1 MDTEVESGNRRGR
14 PNYSPEFKHR
24 LAVAACDPGVSVSK
38 LAQDHGI
45 NTNMLFKWR
54 RDLRAGLLT
63 GSTTEDTKLLP
74 VVLKPSSPVVK
85 PASGTTRTSAIEIT
99 IADATVRVCVGTD
112 AALLRLVLQCLR
124 T

>member
-63 GSTTEDTKLLP
+63 GSTTEDTRLLP
-74 VVLKPSSPVVK
+74 VVLKPSSPAVK
-85 PASGTTRTSAIEIT
+85 PASGASRASAIEIT
-99 IADATVRVCVGTD
+99 IADATVRVCAGTD
-112 AALLRLVLQCLR
+112 AALLRLVLQSLR
-124 T
+124 A